1 MKPVTIVDIDDKLI
15 MSKGY
20 ASLDEAEEQAAKH
33 YGKHWRHIA
42 TPYTILTGLGIMHQ
56 GSYT

>member
-1 MKPVTIVDIDDKLI
+1 MTSLLQTID

-20 ASLDEAEEQAAKH
+20 TCLDEAEEQAAKH

-42 TPYTILTGLGIMHQ
+42 TPYTIVTGLGIMHQ

>member
-1 MKPVTIVDIDDKLI
+1 MKPVTIVESLYYIVDIDDKLI

-42 TPYTILTGLGIMHQ
+42 TPF
-56 GSYT
+56 